1 MPQRSSHRQRNGETD
16 PAREGHR
23 AITVPNDQVDEHHER
38 NSVFSGI
45 LAILSSLGTNTPPHW
60 TIQTAMAKGK
70 EAFKTPEGLR
80 SRAKVRGF
88 FEAMA
93 AAGRA
98 MGCSRFPADMALTSK
113 PVNEQ
118 AMMRMVGEFA
128 RTGEDGDGIAIR
140 MRRLWRRVPEV
151 EHVRAMTYHMLMT
164 DGDLSIGVSTMLTV
178 LLVEADLWVERFS
191 RYTALPGIERH
202 NPRNAEVI
210 RCCYTLCAY
219 ETLARLVLVGL
230 PASVS
235 ATHAMLT
242 SPAAQ
247 TARDLVTSRLIAYQ
261 ARLVNQPEVAALQ
274 TRRTDAIAA
283 LFAAIRPRQ
292 GEDREQL
299 VACTREIEYLGLDR
313 FRLTREHIQDAEVRV
328 ARAEVAAQV
337 VGEVGGFVWG
347 GGEEEPPAVATAPA
361 RPAAAAGGIDAMM
374 QELCDNGSTG
384 GVLHYAM
391 EESDSDGTISYD
403 EEGGASTANARTLR
417 RRQLLKAKRLR
428 ERQQAAAAHAA
439 GVAASVRGLLD
450 DVFTAAFADLEV
462 AATLDAL
469 LASVTTRVIADAA
482 REREEADAADALLEE
497 VFAELAIDEAVVAT
511 ARHDAQRILVLHTRP
526 RDIHPEFM
534 LRFVQTFV
542 PSLARIARE
551 EDYGGLDPLIGHCRL
566 CFEPFDLDALRPYYL
581 RCCAQA
587 VCLGCAQRCE
597 RARHPHPVQFSRAD
611 PLIEQWVVLRKEMGL
626 PVPPRYD
633 E

>member
-1 MPQRSSHRQRNGETD
+1 MPQRSSSHRQRNGDTD

-23 AITVPNDQVDEHHER
+23 AITVLNDQVDEHHER

-88 FEAMA
+88 FEAMN

-113 PVNEQ
+113 PIGEP

-128 RTGEDGDGIAIR
+128 RTGDDGDGIAMR
-140 MRRLWRRVPEV
+140 MRRLWRRVPAV
-151 EHVRAMTYHMLMT
+151 EHVRAMTYHILLT
-164 DGDLSIGVSTMLTV
+164 DGDLSIGVSTMLAV
-178 LLVEADLWVERFS
+178 LLVEVDLWVERFS

-210 RCCYTLCAY
+210 RCAYTLSTY

-247 TARDLVTSRLIAYQ
+247 AARDLVTSRLVAYE

-274 TRRTDAIAA
+274 ARRTDAIAA

-313 FRLTREHIQDAEVRV
+313 FRLTREHIRDAEVRV

-337 VGEVGGFVWG
+337 ADVGGFVWG
-347 GGEEEPPAVATAPA
+347 GGEEEEPPAVAPA

-391 EESDSDGTISYD
+391 EESEDSDGTISYD

-428 ERQQAAAAHAA
+428 ERQQAATAHAA

-450 DVFTAAFADLEV
+450 DVFAAAFADLEV

-497 VFAELAIDEAVVAT
+497 V
-511 ARHDAQRILVLHTRP
+511 R
-526 RDIHPEFM
+526 
-534 LRFVQTFV
+534 
-542 PSLARIARE
+542 
-551 EDYGGLDPLIGHCRL
+551 
-566 CFEPFDLDALRPYYL
+566 
-581 RCCAQA
+581 
-587 VCLGCAQRCE
+587 
-597 RARHPHPVQFSRAD
+597 
-611 PLIEQWVVLRKEMGL
+611 
-626 PVPPRYD
+626 
-633 E
+633 